1 MIAALHGCM
10 QVHVRQNCEI
20 QALSKTK
27 QTICVEDVLVYMY
40 MWVLLQNQPLHPN
53 FDMALIW
60 RAGWLYHE
68 RWAKA
73 LQRK

>member
-27 QTICVEDVLVYMY
+27 QKICVEDVLVCMY
-40 MWVLLQNQPLHPN
+40 MCVLL
-53 FDMALIW
+53 
-60 RAGWLYHE
+60 
-68 RWAKA
+68 
-73 LQRK
+73 